1 MSKLKLG
8 AFWKPRRESIEQCA
22 DRLQAFMAELV
33 QCDEVFASWYQLG
46 RSRKDA
52 LRRKIDVHDRRTL
65 LTLLNKG
72 RNRRDYGG
80 EVIEDLGFR
89 VGLWNGGPEE
99 RMVGLSIGCGLYSKV
114 FGLGANSV
122 VLGFPEELGALADA
136 SKTSRV
142 LAITARC
149 WEPDWAG
156 VFSVKAMQTS
166 DWSGEPV
173 VGWMIYLPR
182 KIERVP
188 TPSTVAQLD
197 KGGSLIIVQP
207 DPPSLDNPED
217 LERIRR
223 VEEIAR
229 R

>member
-1 MSKLKLG
+1 MSKLELG
-8 AFWKPRRESIEQCA
+8 AFWRPRRESIEQCA
-22 DRLQAFMAELV
+22 DRMQAFMEELV
-33 QCDEVFASWYQLG
+33 QCDEVFASWYQKG
-46 RSRKDA
+46 WSRKDA
-52 LRRKIDVHDRRTL
+52 LRRKVDVHDRGAL

-80 EVIEDLGFR
+80 EVIEDLGFS

-99 RMVGLSIGCGLYSKV
+99 RTAGLMIRCGLYSKV

-166 DWSGEPV
+166 D
-173 VGWMIYLPR
+173 
-182 KIERVP
+182 
-188 TPSTVAQLD
+188 
-197 KGGSLIIVQP
+197 
-207 DPPSLDNPED
+207 
-217 LERIRR
+217 
-223 VEEIAR
+223 
-229 R
+229 